1 MKIAQS
7 VKQENLRDFGIRLK
21 KAFAFAPNTEI
32 ARALKLS
39 NSAISTYM
47 DGRVPPAETLTE
59 ISRLTGYSIHWLL
72 MGEGPERAGEN
83 TTRRSKAQAIVL
95 ANVKGGEAKST
106 SATGFA
112 IEFAR
117 RGYRTLLVDTPSGC
131 CTSYIFAY
139 LLRGKTSKP
148 TDAGTLLDY
157 KLTRRALYGRVFFK
171 TPIENLHLCASREE
185 DQAQLLS
192 KKVESFLP
200 DLSTVND
207 TYSFVV
213 LDTIPGSPFESIEF
227 LLASLLTQ
235 IHIIIPTIG
244 YPMSI
249 TGVER
254 TIRLI
259 RDKQKKLSNT
269 DVLGI
274 FITKFDPDMC
284 NLRVVTNELNRLLP
298 DKLLS
303 SLVHFNKAFVTQSNT
318 AHNQFIRKKSKVAA
332 EYSAV
337 TDEVLMS
344 LGMTTISAE

>member
-7 VKQENLRDFGIRLK
+7 VKQEKLRDFGIRLK
-21 KAFAFAPNTEI
+21 KAFAFASNTEI

-72 MGEGPERAGEN
+72 MGEGPERVGEN
-83 TTRRSKAQAIVL
+83 TDRRSKTQTIVL
-95 ANVKGGEAKST
+95 ANLKGGEAKST
-106 SATGFA
+106 SATGLA
-112 IEFAR
+112 IELAR

-139 LLRGKTSKP
+139 HLSGKTSRP
-148 TDAGTLLDY
+148 TDAGTLLDHR
-157 KLTRRALYGRVFFK
+157 LTRRALYGRVFFK

-192 KKVESFLP
+192 KRIESFLP
-200 DLSTVND
+200 DLSTVSD
-207 TYSFVV
+207 TYSFIV
-213 LDTIPGSPFESIEF
+213 LDTASGRPFDSIEF

-235 IHIIIPTIG
+235 VHVLIPTIG
-244 YPMSI
+244 YPLSI

-254 TIRLI
+254 TIRLF
-259 RDKQKKLSNT
+259 RDKQKKLSNL
-269 DVLGI
+269 DILGI
-274 FITKFDPDMC
+274 FITKFAPDMC
-284 NLRVVTNELNRLLP
+284 NLKVVTNELNRLLP
-298 DKLLS
+298 DKLLRT
-303 SLVHFNKAFVTQSNT
+303 LVHFNKAFVAQSNT
-318 AHNQFIRKKSKVAA
+318 AQNQFIQTRSKVAA
-332 EYSAV
+332 EYSTV

-344 LGMTTISAE
+344 LGTTAISAE